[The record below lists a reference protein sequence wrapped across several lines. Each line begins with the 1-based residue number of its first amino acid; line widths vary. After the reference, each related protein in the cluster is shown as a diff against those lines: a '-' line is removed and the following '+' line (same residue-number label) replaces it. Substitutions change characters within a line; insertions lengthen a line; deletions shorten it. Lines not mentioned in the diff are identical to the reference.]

1 VKKPTVAKNP
11 SARSNPTPRFRNP
24 FSRFLSTDT
33 VISIAIACL
42 TLVVYVLTLSPSI
55 GPEDAGELAAAA
67 HTLGITHPT
76 GYPLFSLLGRAF
88 SMLPLGDL
96 RVIVKMNLLG
106 ALLCAAAVGV
116 GYRLFLVLLH
126 ATGFQAPSRTKTGP
140 QETST
145 PHPLVR
151 LAAATGILVLAFS
164 RVVWANAV
172 NIEVYALH
180 LLLIELVI
188 LLFVFSIQAYQD
200 KRADAERLWLL
211 FAYVTGLSFANH
223 MMTVL
228 LLPAF
233 AVLYFTTHGAGK
245 AAWLKIARVL
255 PLFFLALSAY
265 AYLPLRAATQPLMN
279 WGDTA
284 TLSRLLSHV
293 SGAQY
298 RERMFSSTAVAQKK
312 FVEFFVEFPIDFG
325 YLPLLLVVAG
335 LVLLARTHRTH
346 RRLFLFT
353 VLIFVT
359 GVFYAINYDFEDPN
373 FRLNAHLMAAFW
385 VAWAVYAIG
394 EWVLRRAMAKGRTSR
409 AILAPLC
416 AGCLLLVVA
425 PLAFNYKTMDES
437 DNYSVEDFV
446 RNGIE
451 SVDRD
456 AVILSGTFVEFS
468 FAAWY
473 LQHVEGVRPDVLIAD
488 YSLLGL
494 SWHYLALERA
504 RPALALETRE
514 GIRSNLE
521 TQDETSA
528 SVSASNAAASGNQK
542 RQPPGDADSPEHI
555 ALIRA
560 FVETWYRFSPVY
572 TVGMTPPGAIGN
584 FYDVPEGVI
593 NHLYAQ
599 LPAAQPIHFFN
610 FRPLPN
616 KDTRHVHNVR
626 GAYAEAYYNQAL
638 YRALILSDLAGAET
652 LLLRALEIRND
663 FTEARTLLG
672 QLRAPSP
679 GPYP

>member
-1 VKKPTVAKNP
+1 VKKNL
-11 SARSNPTPRFRNP
+11 
-24 FSRFLSTDT
+24 LSTDT
-33 VISIAIACL
+33 ILSVAVGCL
-42 TLVVYVLTLSPSI
+42 ALLVYILTLSPSI

-116 GYRLFLVLLH
+116 GYRLFLTLLQ
-126 ATGFQAPSRTKTGP
+126 ATGFKAPSRTKAGL
-140 QETST
+140 QATSI
-145 PHPLVR
+145 PHPFLR

-164 RVVWANAV
+164 RVIWANAV

-188 LLFVFSIQAYQD
+188 LLFVCSIQAYQE
-200 KRADAERLWLL
+200 KRPDAERLWLL

-233 AVLYFTTHGAGK
+233 AVLYFMTHGAGK
-245 AAWLKIARVL
+245 WAWLKIARVL

-265 AYLPLRAATQPLMN
+265 AYLPLRSATHPMMN

-284 TLSRLLSHV
+284 TLSRFFSHI

-298 RERMFSSTAVAQKK
+298 RDRMFSSAALAQKK

-325 YLPLLLVVAG
+325 YLPLLLVVVG
-335 LVLLARTHRTH
+335 LVLLARTQ
-346 RRLFLFT
+346 RRLFWFT
-353 VLIFVT
+353 VVIFVT

-373 FRLNAHLMAAFW
+373 FRINAHLMAAFW
-385 VAWAVYAIG
+385 IAWAAVAIG
-394 EWVLRRAMAKGRTSR
+394 EWVMRRAHKKGWGNR
-409 AILAPLC
+409 ATLATLG
-416 AGCLLLVVA
+416 AGCLIVVIA
-425 PLAFNYKTMDES
+425 PLAFNYKSMDES

-451 SVDRD
+451 SVEPD

-473 LQHVEGVRPDVLIAD
+473 LQNVEGVRRDVMIAD

-494 SWHYLALERA
+494 AWHYLQLERE
-504 RPALALETRE
+504 RPGLAFETRE
-514 GIRSNLE
+514 LIRSNLE
-521 TQDETSA
+521 AQHEANETYGNYGNAAPERSA
-528 SVSASNAAASGNQK
+528 SAASDARLKLLGT
-542 RQPPGDADSPEHI
+542 ADSPEHI

-572 TVGMTPPGAIGN
+572 TVGMTPQGAIGN
-584 FYDVPEGVI
+584 FYDVPEGAI
-593 NHLYAQ
+593 NRLYAT
-599 LPAAQPIHFFN
+599 LPAAQPIHFFK

-638 YRALILSDLAGAET
+638 YRALILSDFAGAET
-652 LLLRALEIRND
+652 LLLRALEIRDD

-672 QLRAPSP
+672 QLRAPAP